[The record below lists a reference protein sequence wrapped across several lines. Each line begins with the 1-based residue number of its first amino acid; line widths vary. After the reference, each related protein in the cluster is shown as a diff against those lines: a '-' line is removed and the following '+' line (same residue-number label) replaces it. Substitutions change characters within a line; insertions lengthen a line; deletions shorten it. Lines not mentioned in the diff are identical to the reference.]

1 MVEWIV
7 SSTVLTGLVLVL
19 RRILKG
25 KISLRL
31 QYALWA
37 LALLRLLLPW
47 SVGASRLSLE
57 NLTEL
62 AAETTTAQAVTVLAD
77 WELPRMSYQQAY
89 AAVEQEY
96 AARGMD
102 LASLPLEAREIA
114 EYEIQA
120 QMSGDWSLLDLC
132 RVLWLGGVAAVA
144 AALCVSNLRFFR
156 MLRRTRTR
164 LDRPDFPL
172 PVYLSPAVETPCL
185 FGLFHPAVY
194 VTEEAASDKTA
205 LRFVL
210 AHELTHFRHG
220 DHLWS
225 LLRGAALALHWYNPL
240 VWRAAILSRRDA
252 ELACDEATIRRL
264 GEPARAA
271 YGRTLIALSCRTRST
286 LLRTATTMTDSKDS
300 LRERITLLVKRPKT
314 TVAALLVVVL
324 LTAAAAGCAFTGAE
338 PSAQEAPWIWTQSV
352 EAAQLTADLA
362 EGDAERLAELLQS
375 LQETD
380 FSPNTVFPVE
390 GQRLTIRCDG
400 AQYTF
405 TWDDTPDVVTLS
417 LDGADW
423 DITAPALYDFF
434 AGLTTAQPEAQPEV
448 QPDSTAASAPDS
460 TPGAYVDRLF
470 SSGGTTIT
478 LDTSDGAGRSYPFDA
493 LAGRLAVLLDS
504 YSWTA
509 LDQTAPA
516 SGDFRLTIRAGDGT
530 AEMTFFPDQGA
541 GSVSYTDGD
550 TACSWSAASPDG
562 ADRSIT
568 ADVRLEYDSLEVDV
582 TQLSFPLDG
591 TAEEA
596 AEYFVSTV
604 FGSHLTAL
612 TPGNSYGVDDYEVVK
627 WEVLEVSADGNGV
640 RGSFVCA
647 FTPWDADSSGLWAGN
662 TQAGTGAYEGKL
674 TFYREFVLQRQEDG
688 SWRCSVFG
696 TGTSPLE

>member
-37 LALLRLLLPW
+37 LVLLRLLLPW
-47 SVGASRLSLE
+47 SVGATQLSLE
-57 NLTEL
+57 NLTEM
-62 AAETTTAQAVTVLAD
+62 AAETTTAKAVAVLAD

-102 LASLPLEAREIA
+102 LASLPSEAREIA

-120 QMSGDWSLLDLC
+120 QMAGDWSLRDLC
-132 RVLWLGGVAAVA
+132 LVLWLCGVAAVA
-144 AALCVSNLRFFR
+144 AALCVSNLRFSR

-164 LDRPDFPL
+164 LDRPDSPL

-194 VTEEAASDKTA
+194 VTEEAAADQA
-205 LRFVL
+205 AMRFVL

-252 ELACDEATIRRL
+252 ELACDEATIRQL

-271 YGRTLIALSCRTRST
+271 YGRTLIALSCQTRST
-286 LLRTATTMTDSKDS
+286 LLRAATTMTDSKDS

-314 TVAALLVVVL
+314 TVAALTAVIL
-324 LTAAAAGCAFTGAE
+324 LAAAAAGCAFTGGE
-338 PSAQEAPWIWTQSV
+338 PSVQEAPWEWAQSV
-352 EAAQLTADLA
+352 ESTQLTADLTDR
-362 EGDAERLAELLQS
+362 DADRLAEILQG
-375 LQETD
+375 LRKTD
-380 FSPNTVFPVE
+380 FSPNTVFPVD
-390 GQRLTIRCDG
+390 GQRLTIHCDG
-400 AQYTF
+400 ALYTF
-405 TWDDTPDVVTLS
+405 TWGSTAGVVTLS

-423 DITAPALYDFF
+423 DIASPALYAFF
-434 AGLTTAQPEAQPEV
+434 TDLTPAQPEAQQEAE
-448 QPDSTAASAPDS
+448 PDVTAVSAPAS
-460 TPGAYVDRLF
+460 TPSAYVERLF
-470 SSGGTTIT
+470 SGDGTTIT
-478 LDTSDGAGRSYPFDA
+478 LYTSDGAAKSYAFDP

-504 YSWTA
+504 YAWTA
-509 LDQTAPA
+509 LEQTAPT
-516 SGDFRLTIRAGDGT
+516 SDDFRLTIRAGDGA
-530 AEMTFFPDQGA
+530 AEMTFLSDQGA
-541 GSVSYTDGD
+541 GIVSYTDGD
-550 TACSWSAASPDG
+550 TACSWSAASLYG
-562 ADRSIT
+562 GDRSI
-568 ADVRLEYDSLEVDV
+568 AVDIRREYDGLEVNI

-596 AEYFVSTV
+596 AEYFVGTV
-604 FGSHLTAL
+604 FGSHLTTL
-612 TPGNSYGVDDYEVVK
+612 TPGNSYGVDDYEVVE
-627 WEVLEVSADGNGV
+627 WEVLEVSEDGDAV
-640 RGSFVCA
+640 RGNFICA
-647 FTPWDADSSGLWAGN
+647 FTPWDVNSPGLWAGN
-662 TQAGTGAYEGKL
+662 TTEGTGAYEGKL
-674 TFYREFVLQRQEDG
+674 TFYREFALQRQEDG
-688 SWRCSVFG
+688 NWHCSGFG
-696 TGTSPLE
+696 TGTIPLE